1 MQCLRYHMFHAS
13 MSTHCLKEVDIPP
26 PRTRILCQ
34 TMQYCCLVNAC
45 DTCPALRDLHFNLTV
60 SLYANSGHFPGFVNS
75 ISENRQMPAPQE
87 LSQQIPAPWQKLGCK
102 NPRVGANFWCK
113 SPGLHGG
120 GVVMDEI
127 DTCITFGV
135 SRFTLE

>member
-1 MQCLRYHMFHAS
+1 MSGISHVSCQYEHSLLKRSRY
-13 MSTHCLKEVDIPP
+13 PP
-26 PRTRILCQ
+26 TTSILCQ
-34 TMQYCCLVNAC
+34 TMQFCCLMNAC

-87 LSQQIPAPWQKLGCK
+87 LSQQIPAPGQKLGCK
-102 NPRVGANFWCK
+102 SPRAGANVWCK
-113 SPGLHGG
+113 SPGLRAGGG
-120 GVVMDEI
+120 GVVMDET